1 VRLPRA
7 DDHPL
12 YTSHLLPLLTQLG
25 GTIQIW
31 HAHPNVFFVQWYDEL
46 LRVTFDVSTVP
57 PGASVFVPRSMAQR
71 RVPELPTSDTQHTW
85 GGRLVWRLDR
95 FVRNA
100 IRTAWLKPEIVSRAT
115 FNGVAVAALPY
126 EQPEETP

>member
-1 VRLPRA
+1 MRLPRA

-46 LRVTFDVSTVP
+46 LRVTFDTTKEP
-57 PGASVFVPRSMAQR
+57 PSASVFVSRSTEKR
-71 RVPELPTSDTQHTW
+71 RVPELLTSDTQHTW